1 MDNNTKK
8 VLDIIRSP
16 TNGMRH
22 KNAVIIDIK
31 GKDMSYLHLTGGA
44 QNSIMQWLQGYHKD
58 DISEVPMDKVKDH
71 TGNKFVC
78 LAEPEKRYWS
88 GVVEWSTNFGT
99 HEWWQHDDIMEWFPH
114 FDRYTLRYSEQ
125 IDQVQNVTEWIKI
138 DREFSFKMENMIKKH
153 DLNLKWEFPWVRP
166 RYKRVPWVT
175 KIYEEIVPKFKTV
188 VNEST
193 ELQKKLQEYLAPDY
207 DHYIKAV

>member
-1 MDNNTKK
+1 
-8 VLDIIRSP
+8 
-16 TNGMRH
+16 
-22 KNAVIIDIK
+22 
-31 GKDMSYLHLTGGA
+31 
-44 QNSIMQWLQGYHKD
+44 
-58 DISEVPMDKVKDH
+58 
-71 TGNKFVC
+71 
-78 LAEPEKRYWS
+78 
-88 GVVEWSTNFGT
+88 
-99 HEWWQHDDIMEWFPH
+99 MEWFPH